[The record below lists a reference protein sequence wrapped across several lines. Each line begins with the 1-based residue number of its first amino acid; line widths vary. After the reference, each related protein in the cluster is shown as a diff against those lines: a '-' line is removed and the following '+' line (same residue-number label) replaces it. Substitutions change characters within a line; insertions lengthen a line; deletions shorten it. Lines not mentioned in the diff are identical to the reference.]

1 MLFSV
6 KKIVSTNESM
16 WKMKQACTQTVRFSE
31 TQTLLFKDFWV
42 KGTTSKTFLILRRL
56 WRWRWAIA
64 GDRGWE
70 REALPGMRN
79 RPGMR

>member
-1 MLFSV
+1 MEDETGLHSES
-6 KKIVSTNESM
+6 KILRDSDI
-16 WKMKQACTQTVRFSE
+16 
-31 TQTLLFKDFWV
+31 LFKDFWV